1 MWKNVKII
9 LTGFNWK
16 VGVQDETY
24 TIWKKNGNG
33 EYVLEG
39 EFSTFTEALLGIK
52 RWLLRMYLRGNS
64 EVFKTSDVKEL
75 QKKLKMFERWWKVS
89 NPEMAPLLEA
99 VSKVES
105 VIIPTEK
112 KNGYKRRHKEVR

>member
-1 MWKNVKII
+1 MENVKTI

-24 TIWKKNGNG
+24 TIWKKDVNG

-39 EFSTFTEALLGIK
+39 EFSTFTEALLGVK

-64 EVFKTSDVKEL
+64 GVSKTSDVKEL

-89 NPEMAPLLEA
+89 NPEIISLLEA

-105 VIIPTEK
+105 VILPTEK